1 MQTARGVDD
10 DRVESLSPGFG
21 ERAGRSRHRIHGL
34 GRVDFDFGLLTDDRQ
49 LLNGGGTAY
58 VGRYH
63 QRMLA
68 LLTQPAS
75 ELAAGRGLTRTLEPE
90 QEDDTRYGRVFLQ
103 STCNFAKEREQFVA
117 NDLDDL
123 LDRGQALE
131 DGLIGRLVA
140 YPVDESLDDLEV
152 DVGFEQREPN
162 LAQRRF
168 DVLLGQAHLAP
179 QGREGALDTGA

>member
-1 MQTARGVDD
+1 MTRG
-10 DRVESLSPGFG
+10 DR
-21 ERAGRSRHRIHGL
+21 
-34 GRVDFDFGLLTDDRQ
+34 
-49 LLNGGGTAY
+49 
-58 VGRYH
+58 
-63 QRMLA
+63 
-68 LLTQPAS
+68 
-75 ELAAGRGLTRTLEPE
+75 
-90 QEDDTRYGRVFLQ
+90 RVFLQ
-103 STCNFAKEREQFVA
+103 STFDVAKEREQFVA

-162 LAQRRF
+162 LAQRRL

-179 QGREGALDTGA
+179 QGGEGALDTGA

>member
-1 MQTARGVDD
+1 
-10 DRVESLSPGFG
+10 
-21 ERAGRSRHRIHGL
+21 
-34 GRVDFDFGLLTDDRQ
+34 
-49 LLNGGGTAY
+49 
-58 VGRYH
+58 
-63 QRMLA
+63 MLA
-68 LLTQPAS
+68 LRTQPAS

-90 QEDDTRYGRVFLQ
+90 QEDDTRRRRVLLQ
-103 STCNFAKEREQFVA
+103 AAFDVAKEREQFVA
-117 NDLDDL
+117 DDLDDL

-140 YPVDESLDDLEV
+140 HPVDERLDDLEV
-152 DVGFEQREPN
+152 DVGLEQREPD